1 MRAVVQRV
9 KRCSVAVGDEVIS
22 RGGEG
27 LLVLLGVQKGDGA
40 GELEYLAEK
49 ILNLRVFPDEEGR
62 MNRSVLDIEGDLTV
76 VSQFTLL
83 ADTRKG
89 RRPSFAAA
97 EEPEKAE
104 SVYERFVERL
114 RDTGLEV
121 GTGSFGAM
129 MLVSLDN
136 WGPVT
141 LVIDSPSR

>member
-9 KRCSVAVGDEVIS
+9 KRCSVAAGDEVIS

-62 MNRSVLDIEGDLTV
+62 MNRSVLDIEGDLIV

-104 SVYERFVERL
+104 SIYERFVERL

>member
-1 MRAVVQRV
+1 
-9 KRCSVAVGDEVIS
+9 VAAGDEVIS

-62 MNRSVLDIEGDLTV
+62 MNRSVLDIEGDLIV

-104 SVYERFVERL
+104 SIYERFVERL

>member
-1 MRAVVQRV
+1 M
-9 KRCSVAVGDEVIS
+9 GDEVIS